1 MAKPL
6 IERAPTKTTSDE
18 ADSRRIPPALPGAA
32 AAWLAFLAS
41 GAVLVLE
48 ILSLRLVAPYL
59 GLTLETSTA
68 VIGFALAAIALG
80 AWLGGRAADTF
91 PPQRILG
98 PMVLLSGVLVLF
110 VGPAVRWTG
119 EQVRGGDA
127 TAVLAM
133 AAVAILAPAALLS
146 AVTPLLVKLRLQ
158 ALDETGRVVGRL
170 SGVSTL
176 GALVATFATG
186 FILVAEMPT
195 SRILLTLGIVLIVL
209 GLALTTYLRGWA
221 GAYAFL
227 VFAALGLNASSFFP
241 PPCDVET
248 AYHCARVVPDPTR
261 PSGRTLVMDTLFHS
275 YVDIADPSYLEFSY
289 TRSFASAVDAAK
301 PEVPLEALHIGGGGF
316 SIPMYLDHTRPGSQ
330 SLVLEI
336 DRGVVELDVEKLGLQ
351 LGNGIDVRIGDGR
364 VGLYEQEAE
373 SRDLVVEDAFGG
385 LAVPWHLTTV
395 ETAREI
401 RRILRPDG
409 VYLVNVID
417 FAPLLFARA
426 EAATIAEAF
435 PHVALISRPDVLEGS
450 GGDNLVFV
458 ASESPLPVDRIT
470 AELAQRVP
478 EYTLIEGDEYQKFAG
493 EARVLTDDY
502 APVDQLVTLH
512 DQAG

>member
-1 MAKPL
+1 M
-6 IERAPTKTTSDE
+6 
-18 ADSRRIPPALPGAA
+18 
-32 AAWLAFLAS
+32 AFLTS

-98 PMVLLSGVLVLF
+98 PMVLCAGVLVLF

-127 TAVLAM
+127 GAVLAM
-133 AAVAILAPAALLS
+133 AAVAILVPAALLA
-146 AVTPLLVKLRLQ
+146 AVTPLTVKLRLQ

-176 GALVATFATG
+176 GGLVATFVTG
-186 FILVAEMPT
+186 FVLVAELPT
-195 SRILLTLGIVLIVL
+195 SRILLTLGLLLIVL
-209 GLALTTYLRGWA
+209 GVVLTFYLRGHR
-221 GAYAFL
+221 GAYALLAFGL
-227 VFAALGLNASSFFP
+227 LGMNASNFFP

-248 AYHCARVVPDPTR
+248 AYHCARVVEDPLR
-261 PSGRTLVMDTLFHS
+261 PSGRTLRMDTLFHS
-275 YVDIADPSYLEFSY
+275 YVDLEDPSYLEFSY
-289 TRSFASAVDAAK
+289 TRSFASVVDAAR
-301 PEVPLEALHIGGGGF
+301 PGRPLDALHIGGGGF
-316 SIPMYLDHTRPGSQ
+316 SIPKYLDHTRPGSDN
-330 SLVLEI
+330 LVLEI
-336 DRGVVELDVEKLGLQ
+336 DQGVVDLDVEKLGLE
-351 LGNGIDVRIGDGR
+351 LGNGIDVQVGDGR
-364 VGLYEQEAE
+364 VGLYEQGDA

-385 LAVPWHLTTV
+385 LAVPWHLTTI

-401 RRILRPDG
+401 KRILRPDG
-409 VYLVNVID
+409 IYLVNVID

-426 EAATIAEAF
+426 EAATIAEVF
-435 PHVALISRPDVLEGS
+435 PHVALITRPDVIDGR

-458 ASESPLPVDRIT
+458 ASESPLPVERIN
-470 AELAQRVP
+470 AELASRVP
-478 EYTLIEGDEYQKFAG
+478 EYELITGADYTEFAG
-493 EARVLTDDY
+493 NARVLTDDY
-502 APVDQLVTLH
+502 APVDQLVTLR
-512 DQAG
+512 DQRG